1 MRTSAHDA
9 LVTNRRDPAANAL
22 WIARQI
28 RTTVGTDIREGRM
41 NAGLSQQSA
50 GSAVGMSHAQFGRIE
65 RGALATPTIEQLSL
79 ACAAV
84 GLKLVV
90 RAYPDGDA
98 VRDAA
103 QLGLL
108 RRLRAVLPAQTTWQS
123 EVPLP
128 IRGDRRAWDA
138 VIRFA
143 AREVVAVEA
152 ETRFRDAQSV
162 QRRVA
167 LKKRDG
173 GIDHVILLI
182 SDTNANRHALAAV
195 RQDLRSQFPL
205 DSRAVLA
212 AIRAGHAPE
221 SDGIVLL

>member
-1 MRTSAHDA
+1 
-9 LVTNRRDPAANAL
+9 VTNRRDPASNGL
-22 WIARQI
+22 WVARQI
-28 RTTVGTDIREGRM
+28 RAEIGTDIRDARM
-41 NAGLSQQSA
+41 NAGASQQSA
-50 GSAVGMSHAQFGRIE
+50 GASVGMSHAQFGRIE
-65 RGALATPTIEQLSL
+65 RGALVTPTIEQLSL

-103 QLGLL
+103 QLALL
-108 RRLRAVLPAQTTWQS
+108 RRLRALLPARTAWET

-128 IRGDRRAWDA
+128 IPGDRRAWDA

-143 AREVVAVEA
+143 ARDVAAIEA
-152 ETRFRDAQSV
+152 ETRLRDAQAV
-162 QRRVA
+162 QRRIA

-173 GIDHVILLI
+173 GIDRVILLI
-182 SDTNANRHALAAV
+182 SDTRSNRAALAAV
-195 RQDLRSQFPL
+195 REDLRNQFPL

-212 AIRAGHAPE
+212 AIRAGHAPPA
-221 SDGIVLL
+221 DGIVLL

>member
-1 MRTSAHDA
+1 
-9 LVTNRRDPAANAL
+9 
-22 WIARQI
+22 
-28 RTTVGTDIREGRM
+28 
-41 NAGLSQQSA
+41 
-50 GSAVGMSHAQFGRIE
+50 MSHAQFGRIE
-65 RGALATPTIEQLSL
+65 RGALATPAIEQLSL

-108 RRLRAVLPAQTTWQS
+108 RRFRAVLPAQATWHT

-173 GIDHVILLI
+173 GIDRVVLLI
-182 SDTNANRHALAAV
+182 SDTKANRLALAAA
-195 RQDLRSQFPL
+195 REDLRGQFPL
-205 DSRAVLA
+205 DSRAILA
-212 AIRAGHAPE
+212 AIRAGRARDA
-221 SDGIVLL
+221 DGIVLL

>member
-1 MRTSAHDA
+1 M
-9 LVTNRRDPAANAL
+9 TNRRDPAADAL
-22 WIARQI
+22 WIARRI
-28 RTTVGTDIREGRM
+28 RAAVGTDIREGRL
-41 NAGLSQQSA
+41 NAGLSQESA

-65 RGALATPTIEQLSL
+65 RGALGSPTIEQLSL
-79 ACAAV
+79 ACASV

-98 VRDAA
+98 VRDAP

-108 RRLRAVLPAQTTWQS
+108 QRLRAILPPRTPWEN

-128 IRGDRRAWDA
+128 ISGDRRAWDA

-143 AREVVAVEA
+143 ARDIVAVEG
-152 ETRFRDAQSV
+152 ETRFRDAQAV
-162 QRRVA
+162 QRRIA

-173 GIDHVILLI
+173 GIDRVILLI
-182 SDTNANRHALAAV
+182 SDTRPNRAALEAA
-195 RQDLRSQFPL
+195 REDMRSQFPL

-212 AIRAGHAPE
+212 AIRADRSPHA
-221 SDGIVLL
+221 DGIVLL

>member
-1 MRTSAHDA
+1 M
-9 LVTNRRDPAANAL
+9 TNRRDPAADAL

-28 RTTVGTDIREGRM
+28 RTTVGSDIREGRTS
-41 NAGLSQQSA
+41 AGLSLETA

-65 RGALATPTIEQLSL
+65 RGALGSPTIRQLSL

-84 GLKLVV
+84 GLKLVL

-108 RRLRAVLPAQTTWQS
+108 RRLRVLLPAHATWRT
-123 EVPLP
+123 EVRLP
-128 IRGDRRAWDA
+128 IPGDRRAWDA

-143 AREVVAVEA
+143 ERQLVAVEA
-152 ETRFRDAQSV
+152 ETRLRDAQAV

-173 GIDHVILLI
+173 GIDRVILLL
-182 SDTNANRHALAAV
+182 SDTKANRLALAAA
-195 RQDLRSQFPL
+195 REDLRSQFPL
-205 DSRAVLA
+205 DSRAILA
-212 AIRAGHAPE
+212 AIRAGRAPDA
-221 SDGIVLL
+221 DGIVLL